1 MACGE
6 GIQTRT
12 VECYHVAD
20 NAPVNESLCT
30 QNISTPKPKTEKSC
44 KGNTCIGEW
53 LYDNWGKVCT
63 EIYASHDTALM
74 STVVCSTSLL

>member
-20 NAPVNESLCT
+20 NVAVNESLCI
-30 QNISTPKPKTEKSC
+30 QNISTPKPKTEDSC
-44 KGNTCIGEW
+44 KGNTCVGEW
-53 LYDNWGKVCT
+53 LHNEWGKVCM
-63 EIYASHDTALM
+63 EIYVSHDTTLM
-74 STVVCSTSLL
+74 STVV